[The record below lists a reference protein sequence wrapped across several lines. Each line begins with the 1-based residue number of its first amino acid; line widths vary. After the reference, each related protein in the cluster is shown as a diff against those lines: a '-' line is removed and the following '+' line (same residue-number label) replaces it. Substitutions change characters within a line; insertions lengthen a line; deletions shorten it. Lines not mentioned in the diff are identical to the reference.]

1 MAGKPKKERP
11 LGPPATTLQGRQ
23 DQLTAAAYDL
33 AEEQIVAGTASSQ
46 ILTHFLKAGSVRE
59 QEEIDRIKAEN
70 ELLRARVENLSQ
82 AGDLAALTQA
92 AIDAFR
98 AYSGQDEYYD
108 AI

>member
-1 MAGKPKKERP
+1 VAGKPKKERP

>member
-11 LGPPATTLQGRQ
+11 LGPPATTLKGRQ

-33 AEEQIVAGTASSQ
+33 AEEQILDGTASSQ
-46 ILTHFLKAGSVRE
+46 ILTHFLKAGSIRE
-59 QEEIDRIKAEN
+59 QEEIERIKAEN
-70 ELLRARVENLSQ
+70 ALLKARVENLSQ
-82 AGDLAALTQA
+82 AGDLAELTQR

-108 AI
+108 AD

>member
-11 LGPPATTLQGRQ
+11 LGPPATTLEGRQ

-33 AEEQIVAGTASSQ
+33 AEEQILAGTASSQ

-59 QEEIDRIKAEN
+59 QEEIARLRAEN
-70 ELLRARVENLSQ
+70 ELLKARAAAQSKE
-82 AGDLAALTQA
+82 GDLVALTQA

-98 AYSGQDEYYD
+98 EYSGKNEYYD
-108 AI
+108 AG